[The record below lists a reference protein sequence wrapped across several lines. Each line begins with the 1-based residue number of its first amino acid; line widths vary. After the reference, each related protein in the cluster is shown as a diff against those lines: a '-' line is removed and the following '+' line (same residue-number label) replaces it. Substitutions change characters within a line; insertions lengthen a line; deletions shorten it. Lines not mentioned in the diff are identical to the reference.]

1 MTGYLYIFMAH
12 LMKEAREAI
21 GNWSSDY
28 AAEKVRQQVAW
39 PVPPSMEVDFPGCV
53 FARYRTSAEIEPTR
67 QRTHN
72 TILFTGMAVHREIG
86 RNRPYCRRHFT
97 PGLLLGGP
105 RNWPDYEIGLVDV
118 MSIPRAAALLGE
130 SFIRHAA
137 WRLSPEDVVWCGDP
151 SVLHDVK
158 LSSDMRILL
167 GLSRERRRPVV

>member
-1 MTGYLYIFMAH
+1 MNVKTKEGAAKPCRILARWNVVKN
-12 LMKEAREAI
+12 LPKEAREAI

-72 TILFTGMAVHREIG
+72 TILFT
-86 RNRPYCRRHFT
+86 

-137 WRLSPEDVVWCGDP
+137 WRLSPEDVVWCGDA

-158 LSSDMRILL
+158 LSADMRILL
-167 GLSRERRRPVV
+167 GLSREKRRPAL

>member
-1 MTGYLYIFMAH
+1 
-12 LMKEAREAI
+12 
-21 GNWSSDY
+21 
-28 AAEKVRQQVAW
+28 
-39 PVPPSMEVDFPGCV
+39 MEVDFPGCV
-53 FARYRTSAEIEPTR
+53 FARYSTSAEIEPTR

>member
-1 MTGYLYIFMAH
+1 
-12 LMKEAREAI
+12 
-21 GNWSSDY
+21 
-28 AAEKVRQQVAW
+28 
-39 PVPPSMEVDFPGCV
+39 
-53 FARYRTSAEIEPTR
+53 
-67 QRTHN
+67 
-72 TILFTGMAVHREIG
+72 MAVHREIG

-137 WRLSPEDVVWCGDP
+137 WRLSPEDVVWCGDA

-158 LSSDMRILL
+158 LSADMRILL
-167 GLSRERRRPVV
+167 GLSRERRRPAL